1 MKTFIAAIVI
11 LSAIIGFVIWNTID
25 LQKTL
30 GEMLEITE
38 ALPLEAKDFKKDDET
53 RALVDKL
60 YNLWDKKMGR
70 IVFTGGYD
78 NCNRADEAISALY
91 IHYHNDNGG
100 DFTHARLVLW
110 DSLNRLK
117 MLEGLH
123 FDSIL

>member
-38 ALPLEAKDFKKDDET
+38 ALPLEAKDFKKDEET

>member
-1 MKTFIAAIVI
+1 
-11 LSAIIGFVIWNTID
+11 
-25 LQKTL
+25 
-30 GEMLEITE
+30 MLEITE

-100 DFTHARLVLW
+100 DFTHARLVLL